1 MMSIFKKL
9 SQNYNNIHLQSL
21 LGNGVMAIFSMG
33 TIVILYRALSL
44 KELGIY
50 VFFMTLLGL
59 IDALRAGFLTT
70 SFIKFYSGTSKTRS
84 RQVAGSAWGLAIIIT
99 GACVLV
105 NSIGLLFSSYINN
118 QGLFFFIKYFTF
130 ISLATLPWFMANL
143 VVQGEKRFD
152 RLLWMRLI
160 NQIVFTGAI
169 FILILLKKSTLD
181 LIFTCYIVSNIVGSL
196 ATLVLG
202 WTRFTSIK
210 YYNKATVAEIFHFGK
225 YSMGTSLSANLFH
238 VTDTFFINFFLGPA
252 ALAIYNLAGKLLQ
265 IVEIPLLSFA
275 ASSMPELS
283 SHYNNN
289 RRLDMVSLMMKLVG
303 MLSILIFIIA
313 LVSNIFAEPMIKL
326 LGGEKYLGTEA
337 PNLFRILM
345 TVAILYP
352 AERFFALTLDV
363 IHKPK
368 VNFYKILVMLTV
380 NLAGDYIGVAVFKSI
395 YFIALVNFL
404 PMIVSITIA
413 YYSLNRYIKFGFWN
427 AYVIGYNEIMQ
438 FIRVRVFKKE
448 PKISK

>member
-1 MMSIFKKL
+1 MMSLLNRL

-21 LGNGVMAIFSMG
+21 LGNGVMALFGMG
-33 TIVILYRALSL
+33 TIIILYRALSL
-44 KELGIY
+44 KDLGVY

-70 SFIKFYSGTSKTRS
+70 SFIKFSSGTSKARA

-99 GACVLV
+99 GCCVLV

-130 ISLATLPWFMANL
+130 ITLASLPWFMANL

-160 NQIVFTGAI
+160 NQVVFTGAVL
-169 FILILLKKSTLD
+169 ILIILKKSTLD
-181 LIFTCYIVSNIVGSL
+181 LIFLSYILSNLVGSL
-196 ATLVLG
+196 ATLLLG
-202 WTRFTSIK
+202 WTRIASIK
-210 YYNKATVAEIFHFGK
+210 YYNKATVTEIFHFGK

-252 ALAIYNLAGKLLQ
+252 ALAVYNLAGKLLQ

-283 SHYNNN
+283 GHYNNN
-289 RRLDMVSLMMKLVG
+289 RRGDMVALMMRLVG
-303 MLSILIFIIA
+303 MLSILIFIVA
-313 LVSNIFAEPMIKL
+313 VVSNVFAEPMIRL
-326 LGGEKYLGTEA
+326 LGGEKYLSTEA

-345 TVAILYP
+345 TVAVLYP

-368 VNFYKILVMLTV
+368 VNFYKILVMLAV
-380 NLAGDYIGVAVFKSI
+380 NLIGDYIGVAVFKSI

-404 PMIVSITIA
+404 PMLVSIAIT
-413 YYSLNRYIKFGFWN
+413 YYSLNRYIKFGFWH
-427 AYVIGYNEIMQ
+427 AYVIGYLEIVN
-438 FIRVRVFKKE
+438 FIKVKVLKQGATMLK
-448 PKISK
+448 